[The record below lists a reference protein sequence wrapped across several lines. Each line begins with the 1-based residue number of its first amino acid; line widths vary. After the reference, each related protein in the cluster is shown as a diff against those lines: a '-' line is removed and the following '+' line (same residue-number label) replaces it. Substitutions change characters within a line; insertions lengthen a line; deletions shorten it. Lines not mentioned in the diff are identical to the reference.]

1 MLGQLFSFH
10 LPSWEPTLNCRRGSQ
25 ERSVISSSWTAS
37 LMLPQERCWVGLGH
51 YHVGFRSLCRWSWG
65 HSSLQETFDES
76 ALWDRAVNTW
86 CFARFTDVA
95 SREVSCLPI
104 GMILIIPERNN
115 RSNPHPMGEMLSM
128 SGKPLPLL
136 PGCPLWFGGLLI
148 ERVHQPKHLLSA
160 SSQLWH
166 WLYK

>member
-10 LPSWEPTLNCRRGSQ
+10 LPSWEPTLNFRRGSQ

-115 RSNPHPMGEMLSM
+115 RIRILERMVTSKSM
-128 SGKPLPLL
+128 FGKSRKVCLNFIT
-136 PGCPLWFGGLLI
+136 WI
-148 ERVHQPKHLLSA
+148 VS
-160 SSQLWH
+160 
-166 WLYK
+166 WLTN